1 VQSRW
6 RRAAALVIG
15 AGLIGVLS
23 APVSLARFSDADPA
37 SGSAATDTL
46 EPPTAL
52 AASVAGATVTLGW
65 TPTVDAY
72 AAGYDVYRSGTSGGP
87 YTLDSSVTPRSATS
101 TTDAPGNGTWYYVL
115 RSTYQAWTSLPSGQ
129 AAATVG
135 SSSTTSPYA
144 GCTSQAAETILAGDN
159 NGYEANPLRACTD
172 DGLTANDDSSGTG
185 GTQVCG
191 VGAIP
196 SVLKDQHRFWGYA
209 LGLPGTVSA
218 IEGITV
224 RADLGQNNNG
234 GSTALCVQLSA
245 DAGLTWTTLKSVAVT
260 SNGQTTYTLG
270 GPSDTWGR
278 TWALADFATTTF
290 RVRVVDASSQNN
302 KQFELDYIAVSVT
315 YRP

>member
-1 VQSRW
+1 VHASW
-6 RRAAALVIG
+6 RRVAALVVGIG
-15 AGLIGVLS
+15 LVGILA
-23 APVSLARFSDADPA
+23 APVSLARFSDADPTG
-37 SGSAATDTL
+37 GSASTDTL
-46 EPPTAL
+46 DPPTAV
-52 AASVAGATVTLGW
+52 AASVAGSTVTLGW

-87 YTLDSSVTPRSATS
+87 YALDSSVTPASTTS
-101 TTDAPGNGTWYYVL
+101 TTDSPGNGTWYYVL
-115 RSTYQAWTSLPSGQ
+115 RSTYQAWTSVASVE

-135 SSSTTSPYA
+135 APTTSPYA
-144 GCTSQAAETILAGDN
+144 GCASQAAETIVAGDD
-159 NGYEANPLRACTD
+159 NGYEATPLRACTD
-172 DGLTANDDSSGTG
+172 DGLTANDASSGTG

-191 VGAIP
+191 VGALP

-209 LGLPGTVSA
+209 LGLPATVSA

-245 DAGLTWTTLKSVAVT
+245 DAGLTWTTLKSVAV
-260 SNGQTTYTLG
+260 SGNAQSTYLLG

-278 TWALADFATTTF
+278 SWVLADFATTTF
-290 RVRVVDASSQNN
+290 RVRVVDASSQTN
-302 KQFELDYIAVSVT
+302 KTFELDYLAVSVT